1 MFLSTC
7 IFFEDAKE
15 FLDTILYTHESGMS
29 TQGHT
34 LTMSTLFVRQC
45 YVDII
50 AFPLLVNCQSNF
62 QFLPIYSCLDVIRVV
77 IVLSSRRKK

>member
-15 FLDTILYTHESGMS
+15 FLDTILYTRESGMS

-34 LTMSTLFVRQC
+34 LTMSTLFVLQR

-50 AFPLLVNCQSNF
+50 AFPLLVIFQSNF
-62 QFLPIYSCLDVIRVV
+62 QFLPIYSCLDVICVF

>member
-15 FLDTILYTHESGMS
+15 FLDTILYTQESGMS

-34 LTMSTLFVRQC
+34 LTMSTLFALQR

-50 AFPLLVNCQSNF
+50 AFPLLVN
-62 QFLPIYSCLDVIRVV
+62 L
-77 IVLSSRRKK
+77 